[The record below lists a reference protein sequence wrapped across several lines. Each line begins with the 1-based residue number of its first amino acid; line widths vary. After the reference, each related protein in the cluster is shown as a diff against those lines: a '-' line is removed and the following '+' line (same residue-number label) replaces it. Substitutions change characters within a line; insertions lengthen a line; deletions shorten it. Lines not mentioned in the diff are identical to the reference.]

1 MLLFSTKFPSEIA
14 TALAIATSTL
24 LTAASRYI
32 QWALHCHCTM
42 SKEFSIVRCK
52 RSVSEFQV
60 GWSGTDCHSYTDVDD
75 GPAWVLVSVWNGRSS
90 IGGGYLY
97 VSKHHER
104 FFRTHDV
111 LEAWTATHLSLPSEN
126 SLHVTKYHEI
136 FSPAHYVVEARIVN
150 NSFGTDM
157 VRVNLL
163 LSSYFVKEA
172 VRN

>member
-1 MLLFSTKFPSEIA
+1 M
-14 TALAIATSTL
+14 
-24 LTAASRYI
+24 
-32 QWALHCHCTM
+32 
-42 SKEFSIVRCK
+42 
-52 RSVSEFQV
+52 
-60 GWSGTDCHSYTDVDD
+60 
-75 GPAWVLVSVWNGRSS
+75 
-90 IGGGYLY
+90 Y
-97 VSKHHER
+97 VSKHNER

-136 FSPAHYVVEARIVN
+136 FSPAHHVVEARIVN

-157 VRVNLL
+157 VRVYLL